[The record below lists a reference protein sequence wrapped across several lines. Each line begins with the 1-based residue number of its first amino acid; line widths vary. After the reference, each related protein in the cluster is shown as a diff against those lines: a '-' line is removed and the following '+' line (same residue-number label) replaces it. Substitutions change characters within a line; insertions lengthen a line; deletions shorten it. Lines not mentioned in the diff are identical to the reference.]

1 MRFIQTLI
9 NSIIIFSLLII
20 IGVLLSLFI
29 PALAESMNREEMRVR
44 DIEYDNLRQQFS
56 EDDEL

>member
-1 MRFIQTLI
+1 MRFIKTLI

-44 DIEYDNLRQQFS
+44 DIEYDNLRQRFS